1 MGELMTEV
9 NIAELKA
16 HLSEH
21 LRRVRRGGSVL
32 VLDRQTPV
40 ARIVP
45 VDEPATEGLPG
56 LSPSQPLRGFRVPS
70 KPLVGDE
77 DIAAALQ
84 AERVEPRP

>member
-1 MGELMTEV
+1 MTEV

-45 VDEPATEGLPG
+45 VEEPARDGLPG
-56 LSPSQPLRGFRVPS
+56 LPPSQPLRSFRVPS
-70 KPLVGDE
+70 KPLVADE

-84 AERVEPRP
+84 AERKESGR